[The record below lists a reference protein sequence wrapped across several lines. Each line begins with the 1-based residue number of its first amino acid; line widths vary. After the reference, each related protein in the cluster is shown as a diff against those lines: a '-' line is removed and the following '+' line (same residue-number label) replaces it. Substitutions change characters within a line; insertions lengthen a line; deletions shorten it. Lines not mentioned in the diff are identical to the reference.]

1 MVYNSILLATIQPI
15 LDKYAKGQLLIIELY
30 SRRHIWKLCTVEC
43 FFPGTMATRSED
55 YYKEDDED
63 SYNYKKTILKMGK
76 MKTVEKTRKMKVVK
90 KKVIVKMR
98 KIDNCM
104 YNYDVDYN
112 DDECEDIGKVRQ
124 MKIGQ
129 EDEENED

>member
-1 MVYNSILLATIQPI
+1 
-15 LDKYAKGQLLIIELY
+15 
-30 SRRHIWKLCTVEC
+30 
-43 FFPGTMATRSED
+43 MATRSED

-76 MKTVEKTRKMKVVK
+76 MKTVEMTRKMKIVK
-90 KKVIVKMR
+90 LKIIVKMR
-98 KIDNCM
+98 KIDCM
-104 YNYDVDYN
+104 YNYDGDYN

-129 EDEENED
+129 EEEENED

>member
-1 MVYNSILLATIQPI
+1 
-15 LDKYAKGQLLIIELY
+15 
-30 SRRHIWKLCTVEC
+30 
-43 FFPGTMATRSED
+43 MATRSED

-63 SYNYKKTILKMGK
+63 SYNYKKTILKMGN

-112 DDECEDIGKVRQ
+112 DDECEDIGKVREI
-124 MKIGQ
+124 KIGQ

>member
-1 MVYNSILLATIQPI
+1 
-15 LDKYAKGQLLIIELY
+15 
-30 SRRHIWKLCTVEC
+30 
-43 FFPGTMATRSED
+43 MATRSED

-63 SYNYKKTILKMGK
+63 RYNYKKTIIIEDGE
-76 MKTVEKTRKMKVVK
+76 MKTVEKTRKMKIVK
-90 KKVIVKMR
+90 KKIIVKMR
-98 KIDNCM
+98 KIYNFM

-112 DDECEDIGKVRQ
+112 DECEDIGKVRQ

>member
-1 MVYNSILLATIQPI
+1 MV
-15 LDKYAKGQLLIIELY
+15 
-30 SRRHIWKLCTVEC
+30 
-43 FFPGTMATRSED
+43 TRSED

-76 MKTVEKTRKMKVVK
+76 MKTVEKTRKMKIVK
-90 KKVIVKMR
+90 IIVKMR
-98 KIDNCM
+98 KIDNFM

-129 EDEENED
+129 EDGENKD